1 MEQDVKKMENISK
14 QAAGR
19 LLSPFFIALWVLVFL
34 VEFLKGSLLVSILP
48 VYMGDTLGLS
58 AGVIGLAFS
67 LQYLGDNLFRVP
79 AGWLAERLGYR
90 GTMAAALIVTIAAV
104 LMMSFFSS
112 SFWLVL
118 ACLLLGIGT
127 SPLWPCAMTGT
138 TEISGPSNSNG
149 RAMGTLEIAVLGG
162 TGLGPI
168 VMNFVTAS
176 TGQEYGIVFMVLTG
190 CSILMLLVAL
200 LLPGR
205 KPTKVAAVHGKTANP
220 ESSALPLRGKLQQI
234 MDNMKNTLDFIK
246 TNLKVNPLIY
256 PALFLQSFVLGL
268 LSPVLTL
275 YARTDLGISPNMYS
289 ALLVAGGGIT
299 VLALIPLGKLVDR
312 FGPRYFLHIGFALAG
327 LTLFTFAGI
336 STIPMIFLAV
346 CVVGF
351 SYALILPAWNTFL
364 AGLVPGNERGTVW
377 GFFLTL
383 QGSGLVV
390 GPIVSGTLWDHVG
403 HTVPFITSG
412 IVMLLLFI
420 CHLLLERRPYR
431 GKSTAS

>member
-1 MEQDVKKMENISK
+1 MEENRK
-14 QAAGR
+14 RAAER
-19 LLSPFFIALWVLVFL
+19 LLSPLFIALWVLVFL

-90 GTMAAALIVTIAAV
+90 GTMAAALVVTIAAV

-127 SPLWPCAMTGT
+127 SPLWPCAMTGI
-138 TEISGPSNSNG
+138 TENSGPSNSNG
-149 RAMGTLEIAVLGG
+149 TAMGTLEIAVLGG
-162 TGLGPI
+162 TGLGPV

-176 TGQEYGIVFMVLTG
+176 TGHQYGVVFMVLTS
-190 CSILMLLVAL
+190 CAILTLLVAL

-205 KPTKVAAVHGKTANP
+205 KLVKEATTIQGKAAERKRASLTFTD
-220 ESSALPLRGKLQQI
+220 RMQQI
-234 MDNMKNTLDFIK
+234 TSNMKSSLHFIK
-246 TNLKVNPLIY
+246 TNLRVNPLIY

-275 YARTDLGISPNMYS
+275 YARSDLGISPNLYS
-289 ALLVAGGGIT
+289 VLLIAGGGVT

-312 FGPRYFLHIGFALAG
+312 FGPRYFLHVGFALAG
-327 LTLFTFAGI
+327 LTLVTFAAI
-336 STIPMIFLAV
+336 TTIPMIFLAV
-346 CVVGF
+346 GVVGL

-364 AGLVPGNERGTVW
+364 AGLIPEGERGTVW

-390 GPIVSGTLWDHVG
+390 GPILSGMLWDHIG
-403 HTVPFITSG
+403 HTAPFVTSG
-412 IVMLLLFI
+412 VVMLLLFV
-420 CHLLLERRPYR
+420 CHMLLERRPYR
-431 GKSTAS
+431 SKSTA